1 MAEKEAPEATEEG
14 EGKSGSKKMLI
25 IILVVVILAA
35 GGGVG
40 VAWFLLSGD
49 KSAEADKPAE
59 PAAPVHKPALYFNIK
74 PPIVVAFDGNK
85 GTRYLQVSISVMGRD
100 KEAIDGVELH
110 LPVIR
115 NRLIN
120 AIGSK
125 DFASLMT
132 PEAKEALRQECKD
145 IINQVLNDEQVAGSI
160 EEVLFTNLVMQ

>member
-1 MAEKEAPEATEEG
+1 MAEKEAPENTEEG
-14 EGKSGSKKMLI
+14 GGKSSKKLI
-25 IILVVVILAA
+25 IIMIVVVLLAA

-49 KSAEADKPAE
+49 KGGEAEAAAE
-59 PAAPVHKPALYFNIK
+59 PAAPVHKPALYFDIK

-85 GTRYLQVSISVMGRD
+85 GTRYLQVSLAVMARD
-100 KEAIDGVELH
+100 QAVMDGVELH

-115 NRLIN
+115 NKLIN

-125 DFASLMT
+125 DFQSLV
-132 PEAKEALRQECKD
+132 PAEAKEALRKECRD
-145 IINQVLNDEQVAGSI
+145 IINQVLTDEQVAGEV